1 MNMNF
6 FVVSA
11 RDPTTASCGI
21 ILEGTMVLFPFR
33 HVTQKPTAFN
43 LVLSFTLHGWYLGDW
58 TEAHFSPQGQNLQNP
73 GSAWGSKC
81 NLWHF
86 TVFMAPLFYFRK
98 ESACGDSPQSRS
110 PPFEMILQKSQSLA
124 LFLSSLPPYLHEQ
137 EEHDMK
143 PPLSSEWLQPWHTAL
158 VEGSVG
164 CWSIFLYCVSKT
176 MSSPQSN
183 WIRPTP
189 LFHAKAES
197 HQHVPEARCL
207 PPT

>member
-86 TVFMAPLFYFRK
+86 TVFMAPLFL
-98 ESACGDSPQSRS
+98 
-110 PPFEMILQKSQSLA
+110 LQEGKRMWR
-124 LFLSSLPPYLHEQ
+124 LSSIQVTSIWNDTSKKPKLSPFPVFSTSLPAWAGRTWHETPTFLR
-137 EEHDMK
+137 M
-143 PPLSSEWLQPWHTAL
+143 TAAL
-158 VEGSVG
+158 TYST
-164 CWSIFLYCVSKT
+164 C
-176 MSSPQSN
+176 
-183 WIRPTP
+183 R
-189 LFHAKAES
+189 
-197 HQHVPEARCL
+197 R
-207 PPT
+207 